1 MSVKKCRRWTQE
13 EKDYVEDKWGLVSIH
28 IIAKHVSRSYN
39 AIQRYAERNKLGG
52 SCFNEQ
58 FYTTVQVGK
67 IMNVD
72 QTTVIDWVKSKKL
85 KAVVRKIQGRKI
97 YLVDPND
104 LEVFKESYTPKN
116 YNVWTVLQEKQLVQ
130 LVYEGKTNNEIA
142 LIMGKSERSIR
153 SKRTRLLRKEREKNE
168 SNINMW

>member
-28 IIAKHVSRSYN
+28 IIAKHVNRSYN
-39 AIQRYAERNKLGG
+39 AIQRYAEKNKLGG

-58 FYTTVQVGK
+58 YHTTVQVGQ

-72 QTTVIDWVKSKKL
+72 HTTVLRWIKSNKL
-85 KAVVRKIQGRKI
+85 KAVSRKIQGRRI
-97 YLVDPND
+97 YLVDLND
-104 LEVFKESYTPKN
+104 LETFKKSYTLKS
-116 YNVWTVLQEKQLVQ
+116 YNVWTLLQEKHLIKLVR
-130 LVYEGKTNNEIA
+130 EGKTNKEIA
-142 LIMGKSERSIR
+142 LMMGKSEVSVK
-153 SKRTRLLRKEREKNE
+153 SKRTRLMRKEREKNE